1 MSDWSMDEYYEILGN
16 IPDSIGN
23 NFDLVEKKFENGAM
37 GDKTELNKQLR
48 KKWKDKLEKSTE

>member
-23 NFDLVEKKFENGAM
+23 NFDLVEKKFEDGAM
-37 GDKTELNKQLR
+37 GDKTELNK
-48 KKWKDKLEKSTE
+48 